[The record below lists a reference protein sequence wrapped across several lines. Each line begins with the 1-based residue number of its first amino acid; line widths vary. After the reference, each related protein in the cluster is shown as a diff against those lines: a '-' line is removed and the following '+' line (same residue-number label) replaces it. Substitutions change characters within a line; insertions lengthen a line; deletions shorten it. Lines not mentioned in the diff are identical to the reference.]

1 VSLSKPQQLR
11 QRIGGIRRHQWV
23 SAPPPRD
30 PGADITEL
38 RVQLREAKA
47 EQYIQKL
54 LAETPPL
61 SAEERLHLTRLL
73 TSPLLSGGDVA

>member
-1 VSLSKPQQLR
+1 MHLSKPQQLR
-11 QRIGGIRRHQWV
+11 QRIGGARR
-23 SAPPPRD
+23 RD
-30 PGADITEL
+30 PGADVTEL

-73 TSPLLSGGDVA
+73 AEPDRGSAA

>member
-1 VSLSKPQQLR
+1 MSLSKPQQLR
-11 QRIGGIRRHQWV
+11 QRIGGVRR
-23 SAPPPRD
+23 RD
-30 PGADITEL
+30 PGADVTEL

-73 TSPLLSGGDVA
+73 AEPDRGSAA

>member
-1 VSLSKPQQLR
+1 MPLSKPQQLR
-11 QRIGGIRRHQWV
+11 QRIGGARR
-23 SAPPPRD
+23 RD
-30 PGADITEL
+30 PGADVTEL
-38 RVQLREAKA
+38 RVKLREAKA

-73 TSPLLSGGDVA
+73 AEPDRGSAA

>member
-1 VSLSKPQQLR
+1 MRRR
-11 QRIGGIRRHQWV
+11 QRIGGIPR
-23 SAPPPRD
+23 RD